1 MPEPRD
7 QTQRAIWTLLASVTA
22 MAFADAMVKFVSAEL
37 SIWQLFTVR
46 SLCALPVMVLITRM
60 AALRRALRAP
70 AVWARSVLLVLCWL
84 AYYAALPWLELS
96 VAAVAVYTNPI
107 LTTVLAAVWLREPV
121 TGRQAAGVVIGFVGV
136 LVIIKPGTGAVSA
149 AALLPFLAA
158 ALYSVAM
165 ITTRAHC
172 QGQHPLAMGTAL
184 HLAFVLAGVIG
195 LVGLAPLLS
204 ALGSTPGSAFLTG
217 GWAPLSGA
225 NWAILAGLGLLAA
238 AYFSG
243 VAYAYQSAPP
253 QRLATFDYA
262 YLVSAAL
269 WGAALF
275 AEVPSISTVLGMA
288 LITVAGLLVA
298 STAPGAA
305 EAR

>member
-7 QTQRAIWTLLASVTA
+7 QSQRAIWTLLASVTA

-37 SIWQLFTVR
+37 SIWQLFAVR
-46 SLCALPVMVLITRM
+46 SLCALPVMVLITH
-60 AALRRALRAP
+60 APALRHALGAP
-70 AVWARSVLLVLCWL
+70 AVWARSALLVLCWL
-84 AYYAALPWLELS
+84 AYYAALPWLDLS

-107 LTTVLAAVWLREPV
+107 ITTVLAAVWLREPV
-121 TGRQAAGVVIGFVGV
+121 SARQVVGVVLGFVGV

-149 AALLPFLAA
+149 AVLLPFLAA
-158 ALYSVAM
+158 AFYSVAM
-165 ITTRAHC
+165 IITRARC

-184 HLAFVLAGVIG
+184 HLAFVLAGALG
-195 LVGLAPLLS
+195 LIALAPLLS
-204 ALGSTPGSAFLTG
+204 ALDASVDSAFLTG

-243 VAYAYQSAPP
+243 VAYAYQAAPP

-269 WGAALF
+269 WGVVLF
-275 AEVPSISTVLGMA
+275 AEVPSVSTVLGMA

-298 STAPGAA
+298 VSAPGASR
-305 EAR
+305 AR